1 MTPLKVKVKRLN
13 NEAVIPKYAHVGEDV
28 GMDITAT
35 SWEYDAEYDRII
47 YHTGLAFELP
57 KGYGMFIFPRSSNCK
72 TDSFLPNSVGILD
85 VGYRGELLVI
95 FKNRDKDSK
104 MIPYR
109 AGDRVA
115 QIVILPYPEVEFE
128 EVAELGESSRGDGGI
143 GSTGS

>member
-72 TDSFLPNSVGILD
+72 TDSYLPNSVGILD
-85 VGYRGELLVI
+85 VGYRG
-95 FKNRDKDSK
+95 NYS
-104 MIPYR
+104 
-109 AGDRVA
+109 
-115 QIVILPYPEVEFE
+115 
-128 EVAELGESSRGDGGI
+128 
-143 GSTGS
+143 